1 MAESVIENYTVG
13 WICALQEEYEA
24 ACRMLDD
31 EFEAP
36 DELNIDMKDD
46 NTYEYGMIN
55 GHYVVIGCLPSG
67 RYGTVSAAIVAKD
80 MVRSFPNLRFALMVG
95 IGGGAPTNQ
104 RDIRLGDVV
113 VSQPEGDLGGV
124 VQFDLGKRL
133 QEEGEGDGAD
143 GRGSSQLFRRT
154 GQLNAPPSVLLGAMP
169 RLLRLH
175 RDTRRPDKLAEH
187 IKLMDDMAS
196 FRRPAQDQLYRSNY
210 LHQSAGKTCQNCQE
224 EQTVE
229 RPPRDGSREVMIH
242 YGTIASSNTLMKN
255 AIERDRYAREVGIL
269 CFEMEAAGLM
279 NNLPCL
285 VIRGICD
292 YSDSHKNDEWHNY
305 AALTAAAYAREL
317 LNTLRPAKIQELP
330 SWAPEFR
337 IILKDIQKDVVV
349 SKNNMDVILHHQVAQ
364 EEEKIIEWLTPIDYG
379 TQQSDFLNRRYPGT
393 GSWLLESEEYQKWIR
408 SPGTG
413 MTLFCPGIPGAG
425 KTILMSIVIDDLYQ
439 KYRTDS
445 DTCIAYVYFS
455 FKQQLTEEEFFSYLL
470 KKLSM
475 ARPSLPEEV
484 RLLYE
489 DHKKEKTRPTVQ
501 EVLRALKTVMSL
513 YEKLFF
519 AVDALDECQSYD
531 DGGCRGRILDRL
543 FELQAEYGV
552 NIFATS
558 RFILDIS
565 NRFERLGSAMLKI
578 RATDEDIRR
587 YLDDQVS
594 RSERPLLKSYRE
606 EIITEITKAVDGMF
620 LLAQLH
626 FRNLCTKKSLKKLL
640 DGLKTLPT
648 GSEAYYKAYESAM
661 KRVDG
666 QDTDSRELGMNVIS
680 WVTCSMKP
688 LTIIELQHALGVELE
703 GIEST
708 GMEFDEIN
716 ISTVEDIISVCA
728 GLVTIDA
735 ESKIIRIAH
744 YTAQQYF
751 EETQQKWF
759 PRVEAN
765 ITDVCVTYLSLKVFK
780 NESEEMGK
788 RLGNDRMYINQTHV
802 NERVKEKEKR
812 LGLYPFYEYA
822 ANNWGHHA
830 RKLASQK
837 RPRLMEFLSCQS
849 VLDLSLQVTISK
861 HQVDPWTMT
870 TALHMAAYF
879 GLIEVVKSFIESGAD
894 VNTKDFWG
902 QTPLCFAAKY
912 GHQEIVRLL
921 LAHPNVYPDCIPNE
935 TGKPSFRAP
944 LSFAAENGHSKI
956 VQMFLKDRR
965 IDPNSKSRDPHERQ
979 NTWTPLSYAA
989 REGHEEVLRIL
1000 LNDPRVDPDFTA
1012 RTDYGQ
1018 SRSPLSLAAG
1028 GGYEEVVR
1036 ILLADPRI
1044 NPDSKAAEYAIDNI
1058 NQSRGENWTPL
1069 FFAARRGHEGVVR
1082 MLLQDPRVNP
1092 NARAKNPTEE
1102 EENRTALSY
1111 AAEYGW
1117 DGVVKVLI
1125 ADPRI
1130 DINVK
1135 SEPYRWETGFVTGSG
1150 GLTPLSY
1157 ATIHGKEAV
1166 VRLLLA
1172 APGIDP
1178 NACSVSGSYLGDSPL
1193 LLAVKKN
1200 RGEITKFL
1208 LAHEKVNVNQRGYH
1222 GETALHWTVK
1232 NNLEDMTKMLL
1243 AHPKIEVNNRFYN
1256 EETILIRAS
1265 RYGLRAMV
1273 RLLLSRKDI
1282 DTSIKDSSGKT
1293 ALLHAEFMLY
1303 RQPDCG
1309 PLVRTSDKRT
1319 IVGLL
1324 RAYDGV
1330 LPRKGQRVTEGMVS
1344 KLKHLNASLRGCT
1357 RRYTADI
1364 SLVPFPSSGL

>member
-196 FRRPAQDQLYRSNY
+196 FRRPSQDQLYRSNY

-703 GIEST
+703 GMEST

-780 NESEEMGK
+780 TESEEMGK

-849 VLDLSLQVTISK
+849 ILDLSLQVTISK
-861 HQVDPWTMT
+861 HQIDPWTMT

-921 LAHPNVYPDCIPNE
+921 LAHPKVYPDCIPNE

-956 VQMFLKDRR
+956 VQIFLKDRR

-989 REGHEEVLRIL
+989 REGHEEVVRIL

-1044 NPDSKAAEYAIDNI
+1044 KPDSKAAEYAIDNI

-1208 LAHEKVNVNQRGYH
+1208 LAHEKVNPNQRGYH
-1222 GETALHWTVK
+1222 GETALYWAVK

-1309 PLVRTSDKRT
+1309 PLERTKGNSR
-1319 IVGLL
+1319 
-1324 RAYDGV
+1324 DG
-1330 LPRKGQRVTEGMVS
+1330 
-1344 KLKHLNASLRGCT
+1344 
-1357 RRYTADI
+1357 I
-1364 SLVPFPSSGL
+1364 